1 MGWIKIIKNSP
12 TIEQEIL
19 KKVPSFV
26 EQIKLAIEQLTDGK
40 KA

>member
-1 MGWIKIIKNSP
+1 LIKIIKNAP
-12 TIEQEIL
+12 ILEKEIL

-26 EQIKLAIEQLTDGK
+26 ESLKLAIEQLTDGK